1 MNNRQRAN
9 GITGGIISIILGIII
24 FVITFPSIFL
34 GSALIVAA
42 AGGLYLL
49 FKVIRN
55 VVEDHLDEEDAN
67 EKWKQDKNIKQNP
80 KIQL

>member
-34 GSALIVAA
+34 GGALIVAA

-55 VVEDHLDEEDAN
+55 VVEDHLDEEDKLN
-67 EKWKQDKNIKQNP
+67 KWKQDKNIK
-80 KIQL
+80 

>member
-34 GSALIVAA
+34 GTILIVAA
-42 AGGLYLL
+42 TGSLYLL

-55 VVEDHLDEEDAN
+55 AVEDHLDEEDAN
-67 EKWKQDKNIKQNP
+67 NKWKQDKNIK
-80 KIQL
+80 

>member
-9 GITGGIISIILGIII
+9 GITGAIISILLGIII

-34 GSALIVAA
+34 GTILIVAA
-42 AGGLYLL
+42 TGSLYLL

-55 VVEDHLDEEDAN
+55 AVEDHLDEEDAN
-67 EKWKQDKNIKQNP
+67 NKWKQDKNIK
-80 KIQL
+80 

>member
-34 GSALIVAA
+34 GGALIVAA

-55 VVEDHLDEEDAN
+55 AVEDHLDEEDAN
-67 EKWKQDKNIKQNP
+67 EKWKQDKNIK
-80 KIQL
+80 

>member
-34 GSALIVAA
+34 GGALIVAA

-55 VVEDHLDEEDAN
+55 AVEDHLDEEDAN
-67 EKWKQDKNIKQNP
+67 NKWKQNKNIK
-80 KIQL
+80 

>member
-34 GSALIVAA
+34 NLAIIVAA
-42 AGGLYLL
+42 STALYLL
-49 FKVIRN
+49 FKAIRN
-55 VVEDHLDEEDAN
+55 AVEDYLDEEDKNA
-67 EKWKQDKNIKQNP
+67 KWKQENNIK
-80 KIQL
+80 

>member
-34 GSALIVAA
+34 GGALIVTAT
-42 AGGLYLL
+42 GGLYLL

-67 EKWKQDKNIKQNP
+67 EKWKQNKNIK
-80 KIQL
+80 

>member
-34 GSALIVAA
+34 GLTIIAA
-42 AGGLYLL
+42 ASTALYLL
-49 FKVIRN
+49 FKAIRN
-55 VVEDHLDEEDAN
+55 VVEDYLDEEDIN
-67 EKWKQDKNIKQNP
+67 DKWKQDKNIK
-80 KIQL
+80 

>member
-34 GSALIVAA
+34 GGALIIAA
-42 AGGLYLL
+42 AGSLYLL

-55 VVEDHLDEEDAN
+55 AVEENLDEQDRIN
-67 EKWKQDKNIKQNP
+67 KWKQEKNIK
-80 KIQL
+80 

>member
-34 GSALIVAA
+34 GGALIVTA

-55 VVEDHLDEEDAN
+55 IVEDHLDEEDAN
-67 EKWKQDKNIKQNP
+67 EKWKQDRNIK
-80 KIQL
+80 

>member
-67 EKWKQDKNIKQNP
+67 ERWKQDKNIK
-80 KIQL
+80 

>member
-34 GSALIVAA
+34 SLAIIAA
-42 AGGLYLL
+42 ASTALYLL
-49 FKVIRN
+49 FKAIRN
-55 VVEDHLDEEDAN
+55 AVEDHLDEEDKNA
-67 EKWKQDKNIKQNP
+67 KWKQDKNIK
-80 KIQL
+80 

>member
-34 GSALIVAA
+34 GLTIIAGSLIA
-42 AGGLYLL
+42 LYLL
-49 FKVIRN
+49 FKAIRN
-55 VVEDHLDEEDAN
+55 VVEDYLDEEDINA
-67 EKWKQDKNIKQNP
+67 KWKQENNIK
-80 KIQL
+80 

>member
-9 GITGGIISIILGIII
+9 GITGAIISMILGIII

-34 GSALIVAA
+34 GGVLIIAA
-42 AGGLYLL
+42 TGSLYLL

-55 VVEDHLDEEDAN
+55 AVEENLDEQDRIN
-67 EKWKQDKNIKQNP
+67 KWKQDKNIK
-80 KIQL
+80 

>member
-9 GITGGIISIILGIII
+9 GITGGIISIILGVII

-34 GSALIVAA
+34 GTILIVVAT
-42 AGGLYLL
+42 GSLYLL

-55 VVEDHLDEEDAN
+55 AVEENLDEQDRIN
-67 EKWKQDKNIKQNP
+67 KWKQEKNIK
-80 KIQL
+80 

>member
-9 GITGGIISIILGIII
+9 GITGAIISMILGIVI

-34 GSALIVAA
+34 GGALIIAA
-42 AGGLYLL
+42 AGSLYLL

-55 VVEDHLDEEDAN
+55 AVEDHLNEEDAN
-67 EKWKQDKNIKQNP
+67 EKWKQNKKH
-80 KIQL
+80 KIEP

>member
-9 GITGGIISIILGIII
+9 GITGAIISMILGIII

-34 GSALIVAA
+34 GGALIVAA

-55 VVEDHLDEEDAN
+55 AVEDHLDEEDAN
-67 EKWKQDKNIKQNP
+67 DKWKQDRNIK
-80 KIQL
+80 

>member
-34 GSALIVAA
+34 GLAIIAGASIAL
-42 AGGLYLL
+42 YFM
-49 FKVIRN
+49 FKTIRTL
-55 VVEDHLDEEDAN
+55 VEDYLDEEDKNA
-67 EKWKQDKNIKQNP
+67 KWKQDKNIK
-80 KIQL
+80 

>member
-34 GSALIVAA
+34 GGAIIVAA

-55 VVEDHLDEEDAN
+55 VVEDHLDEEDINA
-67 EKWKQDKNIKQNP
+67 KWKQDKNIK
-80 KIQL
+80 

>member
-34 GSALIVAA
+34 GGVLIIAA
-42 AGGLYLL
+42 TGSLYLL

-55 VVEDHLDEEDAN
+55 AVEENLDEQDRIN
-67 EKWKQDKNIKQNP
+67 KWKQDKNIK
-80 KIQL
+80 

>member
-34 GSALIVAA
+34 GTILIVGAT
-42 AGGLYLL
+42 GSLYLL

-55 VVEDHLDEEDAN
+55 AVEDHLDEEDAN
-67 EKWKQDKNIKQNP
+67 NKWKQNKNIK
-80 KIQL
+80 

>member
-34 GSALIVAA
+34 GTILIVAA
-42 AGGLYLL
+42 TGSLYLL

-55 VVEDHLDEEDAN
+55 AVEENLDEQDRIN
-67 EKWKQDKNIKQNP
+67 KWKQEKNIK
-80 KIQL
+80 